1 VISITQGTTEETLSA
16 GGAGHRLRRRRT
28 RRRVLVAAGV
38 TLALAA
44 GVLGVSDPFT
54 GSRKPNGGVSDNASA
69 TSLATVTRRSLS
81 SQQNENG
88 TLGYAGEYSVVN
100 QSIGALTALPRVG
113 QVVRSGHVLY
123 EVAEQPIV
131 LFYGDTPAHRALS
144 KGMSGSDVSEL
155 NANLVALGYA
165 SSEQLDW
172 APEYFSSETKYA
184 LERLQEALGVK
195 QTGYLSLGEAV
206 FLSGALRITKVMAT
220 LGAQVP
226 PGGTVAL
233 ASSTTRQVLIHLSA
247 SQQSAVRKGDRVT
260 ITLPNGSTTPGVVSS
275 IGTVASAPAG
285 KGGEGGKGEEGAP
298 TIEVDV
304 APSDPSATGHLDQ
317 APVTVSITTASVPNA
332 LVVPV
337 NALLALAGGGYAVEV
352 VEGRVHRLVA
362 AALGLFDDAE
372 GLVQV
377 SGHGLSA
384 GQRVVVPAA

>member
-1 VISITQGTTEETLSA
+1 MQGTTQETLGPS
-16 GGAGHRLRRRRT
+16 GAGRGLRHRHAGRRLLAT
-28 RRRVLVAAGV
+28 GAVM
-38 TLALAA
+38 LALAA
-44 GVLGVSDPFT
+44 AVLVVIDPFA
-54 GSRKPNGGVSDNASA
+54 GSRKPDGGVSDNASA

-100 QSIGALTALPRVG
+100 QAGGTLTALPRVG

-123 EVAEQPIV
+123 EVAEQPVV
-131 LFYGDTPAHRALS
+131 LLDGDTPAHRALS

-165 SSEQLDW
+165 TSEQLDW
-172 APEYFSSETKYA
+172 APRYFSSETKYA
-184 LERLQEALGVK
+184 LERLQEALDVK
-195 QTGYLSLGEAV
+195 QTGYLSLGQAV
-206 FLSGALRITKVMAT
+206 FLSGPLRITKAVAT

-226 PGGTVAL
+226 PGGIVAL
-233 ASSTTRQVLIHLSA
+233 ASSTTRQVRLHLSA
-247 SQQSAVRKGDRVT
+247 SQQSTVRKGDRVT

-285 KGGEGGKGEEGAP
+285 KGKGGEAGEEGAP
-298 TIEVDV
+298 TIEVNV

-317 APVTVSITTASVPNA
+317 APVTVSITTASVPHA

-337 NALLALAGGGYAVEV
+337 DALLALAGGGYAVEV
-352 VEGRVHRLVA
+352 LEGRVHRLVVA
-362 AALGLFDDAE
+362 TLGLFDDAE

-377 SGHGLSA
+377 SGQGLSA